1 MASTSSYAIV
11 NLLKPSTKPSE
22 DTVSQTESPSTKAL
36 HLAEKL
42 AGIYWKELV
51 LVVSNN
57 FPEK

>member
-11 NLLKPSTKPSE
+11 NLLKPSTEPSE
-22 DTVSQTESPSTKAL
+22 DTVSQTETPSTKAL

-51 LVVSNN
+51 LVV
-57 FPEK
+57 